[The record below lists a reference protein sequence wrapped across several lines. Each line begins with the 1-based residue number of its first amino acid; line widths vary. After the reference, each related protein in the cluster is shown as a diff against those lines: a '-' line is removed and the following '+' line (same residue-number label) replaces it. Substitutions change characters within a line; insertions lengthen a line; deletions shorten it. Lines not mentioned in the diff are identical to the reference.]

1 MISVTGGKLTT
12 YRKMAEHAVDAACKQ
27 LGNSARCRT
36 KRLAFIGTNGF
47 RSSML
52 RGSDAGLA
60 ERFGSEFTEI
70 KSLIAQDNRLGE
82 PLITGLS
89 YLKAEAIFA
98 VRNEMARTLDDVLTR
113 RTRARI
119 INRPAT
125 LASARSVAELIAPEL
140 KWSLTEITK
149 QVDEF
154 VESCARELDAAMV
167 SEAEFVQSTTIN

>member
-1 MISVTGGKLTT
+1 
-12 YRKMAEHAVDAACKQ
+12 MAEHAVDAACKQ
-27 LGNSARCRT
+27 LGNNAHCRT
-36 KRLAFIGTNGF
+36 KRLAFVGADGF
-47 RSSML
+47 RQSML
-52 RGSDAGLA
+52 RGNDAGLA

-70 KSLIAQDNRLGE
+70 RSLIAQDSRLGE
-82 PLITGLS
+82 PLIQGLS

-98 VRNEMARTLDDVLTR
+98 VRSEMARTLDDVLTR

-125 LASARSVAELIAPEL
+125 IASARSVAELIAPEL
-140 KWSLTEITK
+140 KWSLNDITH

-167 SEAEFVQSTTIN
+167 SEAEFVQSTTVNPTTSND

>member
-1 MISVTGGKLTT
+1 
-12 YRKMAEHAVDAACKQ
+12 MAEHAVDAACKQ
-27 LGNSARCRT
+27 LGNNSRCRT
-36 KRLAFIGTNGF
+36 KRLAFIGTVGF
-47 RSSML
+47 RQSML
-52 RGSDAGLA
+52 SGNDAGLA
-60 ERFGSEFTEI
+60 ERFGSELTEI
-70 KSLIAQDNRLGE
+70 KTLISQDKRLGE
-82 PLITGLS
+82 PLIAGLS

-125 LASARSVAELIAPEL
+125 IASARSVAELIAPEL

-167 SEAEFVQSTTIN
+167 SEAEFVQSTTIS

>member
-1 MISVTGGKLTT
+1 
-12 YRKMAEHAVDAACKQ
+12 MAEHAVDAACKQ
-27 LGNSARCRT
+27 LGVNSRCRT
-36 KRLAFIGTNGF
+36 KRLAFIGTDGF
-47 RSSML
+47 RQSML
-52 RGSDAGLA
+52 SGNDAGLA
-60 ERFGSEFTEI
+60 ERFGSELTEI
-70 KSLIAQDNRLGE
+70 KSLIKQDNRLGE

-98 VRNEMARTLDDVLTR
+98 VRNEMARTLDDVLSR

-167 SEAEFVQSTTIN
+167 SEAEFVQSTTIS